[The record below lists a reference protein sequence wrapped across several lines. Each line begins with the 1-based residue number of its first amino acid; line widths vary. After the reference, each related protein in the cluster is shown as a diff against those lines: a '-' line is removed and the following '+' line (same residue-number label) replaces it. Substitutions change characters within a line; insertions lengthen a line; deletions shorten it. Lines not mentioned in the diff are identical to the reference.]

1 MYFKKYLIKSKK
13 IIDNNEFKKFTV
25 IFISLFS
32 FLSAIGIF
40 FSIYNT
46 ADSNPKLVWLFLS
59 LGLVSFIILSFVI
72 LTEIIRLSINYRKK
86 QAGSKLQTKIIS
98 VFATVAVIPVLI
110 VAIFAVI
117 FFEKGIEGWFSKR
130 VETALEKSAA
140 IAENYSRETKKR
152 IEGDA
157 LFISLTF
164 ELLDCAT
171 KSCGQTQVICS

>member
-86 QAGSKLQTKIIS
+86 QAGSKLQTKII
-98 VFATVAVIPVLI
+98 
-110 VAIFAVI
+110 
-117 FFEKGIEGWFSKR
+117 
-130 VETALEKSAA
+130 
-140 IAENYSRETKKR
+140 IARK
-152 IEGDA
+152 
-157 LFISLTF
+157 
-164 ELLDCAT
+164 
-171 KSCGQTQVICS
+171 